1 MKQRLKSLIPVFVF
15 SVLIVSCNN
24 HTSEQKPTPVQ
35 TRPDSAAPRI
45 AVRDKVI
52 TAEEQK
58 ALTPDLV
65 LQRLKEGNQRFLAN
79 DVTQRDH
86 SALVRDAKGGQYPMA
101 IILSCMD
108 SRVPVEDVFDC
119 AAGDL
124 FVCRV
129 AGNVTNEDKLVIKYL
144 LSTGV

>member
-1 MKQRLKSLIPVFVF
+1 MKQQLKLLIPVFVF
-15 SVLIVSCNN
+15 SVLIASCNN

-35 TRPDSAAPRI
+35 SRPDSAAPKTT
-45 AVRDKVI
+45 VRDKVI

-101 IILSCMD
+101 IIFSCMD

-119 AAGDL
+119 CGDL

-129 AGNVTNEDKLVIKYL
+129 GQCKQRR
-144 LSTGV
+144 